1 MKTTDLAESNNIL
14 LPNGTIIV
22 EIIIFAIVLFVIWR
36 FVYPPVRDALQKRED
51 MIRRTAEESQ
61 QATEKLRGA
70 EQLYQDEL
78 AKARTESSSI
88 RDTARAEGQRNL
100 AQLRDQAREEASRV
114 QQRGAEELTAQR
126 SQAVRELRVHVGEFA
141 TALAGRVVGAELADN
156 KRFAT
161 TAARFF
167 DELDAEGDR

>member
-36 FVYPPVRDALQKRED
+36 FVYPPVRDALQRRED
-51 MIRRTAEESQ
+51 MVRRTADESQ
-61 QATEKLRGA
+61 QATEKLRAA
-70 EQLYQDEL
+70 EQKFQNSL
-78 AKARTESSSI
+78 AEARSESSSI
-88 RDTARAEGQRNL
+88 RDSARAEGQRTL
-100 AQLRDQAREEASRV
+100 GELREQARAEADGV
-114 QQRGAEELTAQR
+114 QQRGAAELAAQR
-126 SQAVRELRVHVGEFA
+126 SQADRELRTHVGEFA
-141 TALAGRVVGAELADN
+141 TTLAGRVVGTELADN

-161 TAARFF
+161 TTARYF